1 MRIIIAS
8 DTNFEMI
15 SDGYSFSENQDEI
28 KFDIIRSSSF
38 PLFLLG
44 NFDQYFSNIELSQ
57 NERNVLVI
65 FASYET
71 VEKSNFKVENLKFFK
86 KFQN

>member
-28 KFDIIRSSSF
+28 KFDIIEAVVFRCF
-38 PLFLLG
+38 
-44 NFDQYFSNIELSQ
+44 Y
-57 NERNVLVI
+57 
-65 FASYET
+65 
-71 VEKSNFKVENLKFFK
+71 
-86 KFQN
+86 